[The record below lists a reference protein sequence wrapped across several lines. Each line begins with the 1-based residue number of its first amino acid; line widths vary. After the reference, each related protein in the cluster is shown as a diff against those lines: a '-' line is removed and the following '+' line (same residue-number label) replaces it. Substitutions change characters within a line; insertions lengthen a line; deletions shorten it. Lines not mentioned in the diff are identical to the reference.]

1 MLRFT
6 TPSQGGCE
14 RKDKER
20 YDTVICPGLFTPPH
34 TQHSQQPQQHLGQ
47 TALHKA
53 AAYGTLECMQ
63 LLLENAADASL
74 VDDQGDTPLHCAAGS
89 LDRGLES
96 VRLLMKLGKVDP
108 RVRNNQGYHLINPA
122 TKPPNTAFL
131 NNYLLC
137 S

>member
-6 TPSQGGCE
+6 TPSQGRCE
-14 RKDKER
+14 REDKER
-20 YDTVICPGLFTPPH
+20 YDIVILSRFLPA
-34 TQHSQQPQQHLGQ
+34 HSTLTTTSTKLGQ

-96 VRLLMKLGKVDP
+96 VRMLMKLGKVDP